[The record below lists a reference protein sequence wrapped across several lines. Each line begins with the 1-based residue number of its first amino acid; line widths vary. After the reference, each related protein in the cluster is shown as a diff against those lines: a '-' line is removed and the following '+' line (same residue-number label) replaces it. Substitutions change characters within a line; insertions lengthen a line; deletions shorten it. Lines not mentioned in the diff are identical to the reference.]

1 MGKNSE
7 WSICGSKCPAVCGK
21 EPETC
26 VEVCIE
32 GCFCNKGYFL
42 SATGECISEDQC
54 QQSLCTAKNNSKW
67 NICGSQCP
75 AVCGEEPKSC
85 AQVCVEGCFCMDG
98 YISTGTGHC
107 ISEDQCKETEKEKAC
122 TAKKNSEF
130 SRCGSP
136 CPDVCGEDP
145 KSCIAECAEGC
156 FCKEGYILS
165 AAGECISE
173 DQCKQEQQ
181 GSCTAKKNSEWSI
194 CGSKC
199 PAVCHKEPETCVEV
213 CTEGCFCKKGYI
225 LSATGDCISEDLCK
239 QEERGNCT
247 FVKKNFEWITCGS
260 KCPAVCGKEPEM
272 CAEVCIEG
280 CFCKE
285 GYILSAAGKCIS
297 EDQCKEVEEKEKACT
312 AKKNY
317 EWSTCG
323 SNCPAVCGQ
332 EPKICNLMCV
342 EGCFCKEGYILSAAG
357 ECISEDQ
364 CKEEE
369 ERACTAK

>member
-1 MGKNSE
+1 MGDQCKEIEKEKACTAKKNSEFSRCGSPCPDVCGEDPKSCIAECAEGCFCKEGYILSATGECISEDQCKQEQQGSCTAKKNSE

-32 GCFCNKGYFL
+32 GCFCNKGYIL
-42 SATGECISEDQC
+42 SAPGECISEDQC

-107 ISEDQCKETEKEKAC
+107 ISEDQCKEIEKEKAC

-165 AAGECISE
+165 ATGECISE

-199 PAVCHKEPETCVEV
+199 PAVCGKEPETCVEV

-225 LSATGDCISEDLCK
+225 LSATGECISEDLCK

-260 KCPAVCGKEPEM
+260 KCPAVCGKEP
-272 CAEVCIEG
+272 
-280 CFCKE
+280 
-285 GYILSAAGKCIS
+285 
-297 EDQCKEVEEKEKACT
+297 
-312 AKKNY
+312 
-317 EWSTCG
+317 
-323 SNCPAVCGQ
+323 
-332 EPKICNLMCV
+332 
-342 EGCFCKEGYILSAAG
+342 
-357 ECISEDQ
+357 
-364 CKEEE
+364 
-369 ERACTAK
+369 